1 MPLHLVLG
9 SLEIINCGYRILQS
23 LGYMVEYGSKCVIHC
38 TLNVKTAC
46 IIDMQNFWPWNIA
59 TFYKNIPG
67 VQRYSTCCLFYWVI
81 CQQYHIMCKL
91 YQGYILIYVMLVTNV
106 WILYD
111 VFYAIQFLAHT
122 SGVTLHY
129 FIVTSWTVNG
139 LYFHHFQ
146 LVNLDSVTLTTKP
159 AKLI

>member
-23 LGYMVEYGSKCVIHC
+23 LGYIVEYGSKCVIYC
-38 TLNVKTAC
+38 SLNVKTAW
-46 IIDMQNFWPWNIA
+46 IIDIQNFWPWNIA
-59 TFYKNIPG
+59 KFYKNIPAL
-67 VQRYSTCCLFYWVI
+67 QRYSTCCLFYWVI

-91 YQGYILIYVMLVTNV
+91 CQCYIVIYVTLLTYV

-111 VFYAIQFLAHT
+111 VLYTIQCLAHT

-129 FIVTSWTVNG
+129 FIVTFWTVNG
-139 LYFHHFQ
+139 LHFQYFQ
-146 LVNLDSVTLTTKP
+146 LVNLDWVTLITKP